1 LFQITL
7 KTRNALRKPEFN
19 HFFKFVLVYLK
30 KIARLTVAILV
41 IGLLFSFSTLWYFS
55 SDLPDY
61 KILANYKPP
70 VSSRV
75 HSGEGQLIAEYAI
88 QKRLFIPYDSVPKI
102 VIYSFLSAEDKNFF
116 SHPGV
121 DAKSITRAI
130 IKNLKNIYSEKRLE
144 GASTIT
150 QQVAKNFLLT
160 SEVSIKRKI
169 KEAILAFRIE
179 KAYSKERIME
189 LYLNQIYL
197 GEGTYGIAAASLE
210 YFDKAV
216 NNLNYEEAALLA
228 ALPKA
233 PSKYNPYKSIE
244 RAKVRRNIV
253 LKNLYDNSYINK
265 SEYEKLK
272 KKEIKTKKRK
282 IKLLEEANFYSEEVR
297 RIVSDTY
304 GYDELYK
311 GGLSIR
317 TPLNSKYQIEA
328 VEALRE
334 GLEEYDKRHGWRGS
348 VANLSDKSWQNKI
361 QKFIP
366 DKSLNWE
373 LAKVIDIS
381 DLTVKIEIQ
390 NKEIGFIDFKNVNW
404 TRKKN
409 FNELFK
415 LNDIIYVKKIK
426 KNKWNLKQLPKINGA
441 IVAMDPYTG
450 RILAMAGGFSYKL
463 SEFNRATQAK
473 RQPGSAFKPFVY
485 AAALE
490 SGFTPST
497 LVLDAP
503 FVMDQGEGLKTWK
516 PENYGKKFY
525 GPSTLRVGIEK
536 SRNLMTVRV
545 AQKVGFEKIS
555 NITNSFGIY
564 KDVPELLSVSLGA
577 AETTLVQLTNA
588 YCTFVNG
595 GKKVTPIFI
604 DRIQDRRGKTI
615 FNSDKRKCI
624 GCKEISYLDKKIPK
638 IQENQKQIISSE
650 TAYQITSMME
660 GVVQRGTGRKLK
672 DLNLALAGKTG
683 TTNKNMDAWFLGF
696 TSKLVIGV
704 YVGFDEPKS
713 LGRYETG
720 AKAALPV
727 FKKFVKSVVQKDD
740 ALPFKVPKNINLV
753 IVDVETGLPPNSDTK
768 KVIYESFKSEDNFI
782 VNLEKL
788 SNKDKLGF
796 YDSQDQRTILKF
808 Y

>member
-1 LFQITL
+1 MMG
-7 KTRNALRKPEFN
+7 
-19 HFFKFVLVYLK
+19 FFKKSIRLMAAIFVLV
-30 KIARLTVAILV
+30 
-41 IGLLFSFSTLWYFS
+41 LLFIFSTLWYFS

-70 VSSRV
+70 ISSRV
-75 HSGEGQLIAEYAI
+75 HSGEGQLIAEYAL
-88 QKRLFIPYDSVPKI
+88 QKRLFIPYDSVPKK
-102 VIYSFLSAEDKNFF
+102 VVYSFLSAEDKNFF
-116 SHPGV
+116 SHPGI
-121 DAKSITRAI
+121 DAKSITRAV
-130 IKNLKNIYSEKRLE
+130 IKNLKNIFSDKRLE

-160 SEVSIKRKI
+160 SEVSLKRKI

-179 KAYSKERIME
+179 RAYSKERIME

-216 NNLNYEEAALLA
+216 SDLNYEEAALLA

-233 PSKYNPYKSIE
+233 PSKYNPYKSTQ
-244 RAKVRRNIV
+244 RAKIRRNLV
-253 LKNLYDNSYINK
+253 LKNLYENSYIDEAQYEDFINK
-265 SEYEKLK
+265 K
-272 KKEIKTKKRK
+272 IITKKRK

-297 RIVSDTY
+297 RIISNRY
-304 GYDELYK
+304 GYDNLYK

-317 TPLNSKYQIEA
+317 TPLNSNYQIESLK
-328 VEALRE
+328 ALRE
-334 GLEEYDKRHGWRGS
+334 GLEEYDKRHGWRGPIT
-348 VANLSDKSWQNKI
+348 NLTIDEWEKNVVE
-361 QKFIP
+361 FIP

-373 LAKVIDIS
+373 LAKVTDVNK
-381 DLTVKIEIQ
+381 LTLQIELE
-390 NKEIGFIDFKNVNW
+390 NKEIGFIDFKSIGW
-404 TRKKN
+404 TRKKS
-409 FNELFK
+409 FEDFLK
-415 LNDIIYVKKIK
+415 VNDIIYVKKIK
-426 KNKWNLKQLPKINGA
+426 NNKWNLKQLPKVNGS
-441 IVAMDPYTG
+441 IVVMDPYTG
-450 RILAMAGGFSYKL
+450 RVLAMVGGFSYML

-503 FVMDQGEGLKTWK
+503 FVIEQGLGLKTWK

-545 AQKVGFEKIS
+545 AQKVGFKKIS
-555 NITNSFGIY
+555 KITNDLGIY
-564 KDVPELLSVSLGA
+564 NDVPELLSVALGS

-595 GKKVTPIFI
+595 GKKVTPVFI
-604 DRIQDRRGKTI
+604 DRIQDRRGNTI
-615 FNSDKRKCI
+615 FNADKRKCK
-624 GCKEISYLDKKIPK
+624 GCEEISYLREEIPS
-638 IQENQKQIISSE
+638 IEDDREQIISTE

-660 GVVQRGTGRKLK
+660 GVIKRGTGRKLR
-672 DLNLALAGKTG
+672 DLNLYLAGKTG
-683 TTNKNMDAWFLGF
+683 TTNKNMDAWFIGF

-704 YVGFDEPKS
+704 YVGFDEPKT

-720 AKAALPV
+720 AKAALPI
-727 FKKFVKSVVQKDD
+727 FKTFVKRVIKKKE
-740 ALPFKVPKNINLV
+740 ALPFRIPKNINLV
-753 IVDVETGLPPNSDTK
+753 MVDADTGLLPNLNTK
-768 KVIYESFKSEDNFI
+768 KIIYESFKSEDNFI
-782 VNLEKL
+782 VDLEKR
-788 SNKDKLGF
+788 SNKSTLDF
-796 YDSQDQRTILKF
+796 YDSDNQKNILRF